1 MCLYRSGWTRKR
13 GSGLTVLFVGVSV
26 FLRVGVRVCV
36 CVCACVCACV
46 CMCVRVCVCM
56 CVCMCVCVRVCLH
69 HLPGLPS
76 LQALLA
82 NLSRPINCC
91 QRVLSTTAVNN
102 CCQQL
107 LSTRAVNKCC
117 QQVLSTRRHVLAARH
132 HVNTCCQHVSLSLT
146 SCGSSADFVLWRHT
160 CRP

>member
-1 MCLYRSGWTRKR
+1 LCLYRSGWTRKR
-13 GSGLTVLFVGVSV
+13 GSGLTVLFVGFSV
-26 FLRVGVRVCV
+26 FLRVCVRVCV

-117 QQVLSTRRHVLAARH
+117 QQVLSTSAVNTSTCSGSTSSRQHVLS
-132 HVNTCCQHVSLSLT
+132 TCQFVFDLVRLVS
-146 SCGSSADFVLWRHT
+146 
-160 CRP
+160 